1 MPLASVAA
9 LARAAWP
16 TAKVAHVGS
25 IAATVALAGV
35 PAVVTVARGGTD
47 LSMGIVL
54 IALGAGASLAWA
66 ADDDTGESLLA
77 MPVSAPARAALRV
90 LTAILVAGIALTA
103 TLVVVAVGPGL
114 PPDLADRTPEGLAAA
129 AVALAVAFGAARRGE
144 RAVGALGAIAG
155 LLVPAVIAGL
165 AFKWP
170 SSFPTFGAGDLHARW
185 WLIAL
190 AGAVLAARSGR
201 DPAQP

>member
-1 MPLASVAA
+1 MPSASV

-25 IAATVALAGV
+25 IAATVALAGL

-47 LSMGIVL
+47 LTMGVVL

-77 MPVSAPARAALRV
+77 MPVSGPARAALRV
-90 LTAILVAGIALTA
+90 LTATLVAGLVLTA
-103 TLVVVAVGPGL
+103 TLVIVAVGPGL
-114 PPDLADRTPEGLAAA
+114 PPDLADRMPEGVAAA
-129 AVALAVAFGAARRGE
+129 AIALAVAFGAARRGE
-144 RAVGALGAIAG
+144 RGVGAVGAIAG
-155 LLVPAVIAGL
+155 LLVPAVVAGL

-170 SSFPTFGAGDLHARW
+170 AFFPTFGAGDPHARW
-185 WLIAL
+185 WLFAL
-190 AGAVLAARSGR
+190 AGALLAARSGR
-201 DPAQP
+201 DAGRR